1 MLVCV
6 ECGEPVAALY
16 KESASQN
23 LRLTSCPHC
32 HQIADKYIEWEYQI
46 VLLDLI
52 LNRPQA
58 YRHLLFNRWAGR
70 GRAREL
76 LRFLIVILAFD
87 SFDRW
92 YLNALRGPL
101 PSTASVLTSPVN
113 VFTQWLLPHD
123 HQWGILFTALLVTL
137 SYILTIYACT
147 RIYLYQ
153 EWMMKSKR
161 YSPMRLIAAIIIS
174 CFSKLGVIL
183 YMVFDAQ
190 WYHRVCIELFILL
203 SNTIALGVYIGE
215 RDGKTSG
222 AAAAGV
228 IVLIGL
234 TVRTLVCASMSHLV
248 PAIQFSII

>member
-1 MLVCV
+1 MLVCI
-6 ECGEPVAALY
+6 ECGEPVASLY

-23 LRLTSCPHC
+23 IRLSVCAHC

-113 VFTQWLLPHD
+113 VFTQWLMPHD
-123 HQWGILFTALLVTL
+123 HQWGILATALLVTL
-137 SYILTIYACT
+137 SYIFTIYTCT
-147 RIYLYQ
+147 RVYLHDD
-153 EWMMKSKR
+153 WMSKR

-190 WYHRVCIELFILL
+190 WYHRVCIEIFILL
-203 SNTIALGVYIGE
+203 SNTIALGVYIGD
-215 RDGKTSG
+215 RAGKTSG
-222 AAAAGV
+222 SEVAAV
-228 IVLIGL
+228 IVAIGL
-234 TVRTLVCASMSHLV
+234 VVRTLVCATMAHFV
-248 PAIQFSII
+248 PVIQFSII